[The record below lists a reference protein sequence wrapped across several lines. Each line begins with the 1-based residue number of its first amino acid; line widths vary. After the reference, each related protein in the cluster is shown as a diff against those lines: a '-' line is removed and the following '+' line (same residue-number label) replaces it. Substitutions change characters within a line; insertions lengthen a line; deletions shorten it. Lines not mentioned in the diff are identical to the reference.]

1 MLPHTKLSSEDVAD
15 CHGSQEPLDSP
26 LQKKCSVTS
35 ILKGHAFILLTVL
48 GIAIGIALGITL
60 RSYNMTAKEI
70 KYFMFPG
77 ELLMQ
82 ILQCL
87 VLPLIASSVITAM
100 AFAKRAVYGKI
111 GLCCVCYY
119 AVTSLLAVLTGIA
132 AVVLIKPGKF
142 SSNVTAPPHGEQEVR
157 NTVDAFLDLIRN
169 IFPANIVV
177 ACFRQYKTVYSANKN
192 TQVNQSQQAIL
203 DEQMPTTVSV
213 DGVNILGVLVICI
226 AFGLILGSMENEA
239 KPMLDFFDCLH
250 KVTVRLI
257 NIAIWYSPVGIAFLV
272 GGELLKLRDISM
284 LGRQIGMFSITVI
297 TGLLFH
303 SLVTLPIIYAV
314 ITQKNP
320 FKFMAGLLQALTT
333 AFGTSSSIM
342 TLPITINCLENN
354 LNMEKHL
361 TRIMMPMATAL
372 TLDGTALYEAV
383 AAIFIAQVHGVELN
397 VAQIFIISLT
407 ATASATGG
415 AGIPQGGLLTMILVL
430 TSVGL
435 PPESLSLI
443 ISFDWL
449 LDRFRTAANVLADS
463 IGVGVVQH
471 LCRRE
476 IQPSCSTEE
485 CSPQGES
492 DPH

>member
-48 GIAIGIALGITL
+48 GIAIDVTLISAGIALGITL

-100 AFAKRAVYGKI
+100 AFAKRAAYGKI

-177 ACFRQYKTVYSANKN
+177 ACFRQCYQNLTGIS
-192 TQVNQSQQAIL
+192 T

-303 SLVTLPIIYAV
+303 SLVTLPIIYVV

-397 VAQIFIISLT
+397 VAQLFIISLT

>member
-87 VLPLIASSVITAM
+87 VLPLIASSVIT
-100 AFAKRAVYGKI
+100 
-111 GLCCVCYY
+111 
-119 AVTSLLAVLTGIA
+119 VTSLLAVLTGIA

>member
-26 LQKKCSVTS
+26 LQKKCNVTLIS
-35 ILKGHAFILLTVL
+35 A
-48 GIAIGIALGITL
+48 GIALGITL

-87 VLPLIASSVITAM
+87 VLPLIASSVIT
-100 AFAKRAVYGKI
+100 

-177 ACFRQYKTVYSANKN
+177 ACFRQVRCAVISTGHF
-192 TQVNQSQQAIL
+192 
-203 DEQMPTTVSV
+203 SV

>member
-26 LQKKCSVTS
+26 LQKKCSLSGRLKPPSRTDVTLIS
-35 ILKGHAFILLTVL
+35 A
-48 GIAIGIALGITL
+48 GIALGITL

-142 SSNVTAPPHGEQEVR
+142 SSNVTAQTSTHAEDQLVHVVLSR
-157 NTVDAFLDLIRN
+157 RN

-177 ACFRQYKTVYSANKN
+177 ACFRQVRCCYQNLTGIS
-192 TQVNQSQQAIL
+192 T